1 MKNNRIDIYGFVSTL
16 IEATEKGLC
25 QWVDQKDASF
35 LLYLE
40 NGSISLR
47 SIYDTMTDYTHYD
60 IKLNDAEEGFL
71 YPVRGGTG
79 QHTIGGLQLDAPG
92 FSGYDTHI
100 SFLLGMK
107 MLINSSGSI
116 LGQNPLQFRQCCL
129 ADGSQGLK
137 LL

>member
-60 IKLNDAEEGFL
+60 IKLNDAEGCFASFQAESFDGL
-71 YPVRGGTG
+71 YSLLNDLWGAIINE
-79 QHTIGGLQLDAPG
+79 QHRI
-92 FSGYDTHI
+92 
-100 SFLLGMK
+100 MEEK
-107 MLINSSGSI
+107 MYKLYTDLRI
-116 LGQNPLQFRQCCL
+116 LEN
-129 ADGSQGLK
+129 K
-137 LL
+137 